1 MLKLVLGVM
10 LVALILLLHGISRT
24 PDNYRSAEFPEEQMP
39 AAMKTVDEVANLP
52 AGAQLYFRDSNRP
65 FAVVVALI
73 RRTNLRMERSLP
85 GCKWSSRMEH
95 NCGCNWSICEICSR
109 TPANPDDWRD
119 PCDSKANIPARKAR
133 TRGFPINPRLTL

>member
-10 LVALILLLHGISRT
+10 LFAFILLLHGINRT

-65 FAVVVALI
+65 FAVVVAVDSAHEFADGTFAAAVQVEFKDGTQLWLQLKHL
-73 RRTNLRMERSLP
+73 RNLLTNAGE
-85 GCKWSSRMEH
+85 SR
-95 NCGCNWSICEICSR
+95 
-109 TPANPDDWRD
+109 
-119 PCDSKANIPARKAR
+119 
-133 TRGFPINPRLTL
+133 